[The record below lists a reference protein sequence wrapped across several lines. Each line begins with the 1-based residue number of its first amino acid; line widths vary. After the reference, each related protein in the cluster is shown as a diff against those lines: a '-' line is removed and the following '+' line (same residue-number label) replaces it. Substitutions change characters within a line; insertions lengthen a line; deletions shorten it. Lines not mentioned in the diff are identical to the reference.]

1 MSNNERAALR
11 ERAVVYDEITND
23 THRAPLTLEQ
33 LRQRLKHIAVLCW
46 GLSIDINN
54 EFARNEALQKE
65 NKRLQDEI
73 NGLRAEL
80 KLIRNRENAR
90 GVYKRKTR
98 ETLEAEANGETPPA
112 PVPAKPKTR
121 TPKPTKER
129 KRKRD
134 DELTPEELRK
144 RNQHREWNARYY
156 AKKRAEQNIGAN
168 EDGETSTVI

>member
-1 MSNNERAALR
+1 MSDNERTALR
-11 ERAVVYDEITND
+11 ERKTVFDEITNERD
-23 THRAPLTLEQ
+23 TRPLTLEQ
-33 LRQRLKHIAVLCW
+33 LRQRLKHIAGLCW

-54 EFARNEALQKE
+54 ECTRNEALQKE
-65 NKRLQDEI
+65 NNRLQDEI
-73 NGLRAEL
+73 TGLRAEL
-80 KLIRNRENAR
+80 KLVRSREHCR
-90 GVYKRKTR
+90 EYQRKRTR
-98 ETLEAEANGETPPA
+98 AALEAELNGDTLPA

-121 TPKPTKER
+121 TPKPTKDR

-168 EDGETSTVI
+168 EDGETSTAI

>member
-11 ERAVVYDEITND
+11 ERAVVYDEITNA

-33 LRQRLKHIAVLCW
+33 LRQRLKHIAGLCW

-73 NGLRAEL
+73 TGLRAEL
-80 KLIRNRENAR
+80 KLVRSREHCR
-90 GVYKRKTR
+90 EYQRKRTR
-98 ETLEAEANGETPPA
+98 AALESELNGDTLPA
-112 PVPAKPKTR
+112 PQRPKR
-121 TPKPTKER
+121 ISKSAKER

-156 AKKRAEQNIGAN
+156 AKKRAEQSQGGNN
-168 EDGETSTVI
+168 D

>member
-1 MSNNERAALR
+1 MSYNERTALR
-11 ERAVVYDEITND
+11 ERAVVYDEITNE
-23 THRAPLTLEQ
+23 THRAPLTLAQ
-33 LRQRLKHIAVLCW
+33 LRERLKHIAGLCW

-54 EFARNEALQKE
+54 ECARNEALQKE

-73 NGLRAEL
+73 TGLRAEL
-80 KLIRNRENAR
+80 KLVRSREHCR
-90 GVYKRKTR
+90 EYQRKRTR
-98 ETLEAEANGETPPA
+98 AALESELNGDTLPA

-121 TPKPTKER
+121 KPKPTKER

-156 AKKRAEQNIGAN
+156 AKKRAEQSQGGNN
-168 EDGETSTVI
+168 D

>member
-33 LRQRLKHIAVLCW
+33 LRQRLKHIAGLCW

-80 KLIRNRENAR
+80 KLVRNRENAR
-90 GVYKRKTR
+90 GFYRQKTSATI
-98 ETLEAEANGETPPA
+98 ETQGATPPTA
-112 PVPAKPKTR
+112 PPKPK
-121 TPKPTKER
+121 KER
-129 KRKRD
+129 KRKPD
-134 DELTPEELRK
+134 EELTPEELRK

-156 AKKRAEQNIGAN
+156 AKKRAEQSQGGNN
-168 EDGETSTVI
+168 D

>member
-11 ERAVVYDEITND
+11 ERAVVYDEITNA

-33 LRQRLKHIAVLCW
+33 LRQRLKHIAGLCW

-80 KLIRNRENAR
+80 KLVRNRENAR
-90 GVYKRKTR
+90 GVYKRKAR
-98 ETLEAEANGETPPA
+98 ETLEAEANGEA
-112 PVPAKPKTR
+112 PTTSPKPKR
-121 TPKPTKER
+121 EKPTAER
-129 KRKRD
+129 TRKLN
-134 DELTPEELRK
+134 EKLAAMTPEEREKYLKQLEAKRK
-144 RNQHREWNARYY
+144 YNARYL
-156 AKKRAEQNIGAN
+156 AKKRAAQGGNN
-168 EDGETSTVI
+168 V